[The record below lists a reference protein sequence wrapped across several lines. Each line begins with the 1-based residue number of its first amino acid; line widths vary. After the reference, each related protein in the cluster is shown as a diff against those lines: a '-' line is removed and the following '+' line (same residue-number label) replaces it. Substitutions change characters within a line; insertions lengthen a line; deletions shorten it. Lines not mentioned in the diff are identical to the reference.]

1 MQNSGMGIGKGKK
14 TWSEDIRWLFAE
26 ENAIFF
32 HPENATNPFPPPPPW
47 IQVKAWGRPSL
58 KITANIFSLT
68 QMLHIYW
75 KFFIFVW
82 YFTKFKLRKNPPF
95 LPYIVNF

>member
-1 MQNSGMGIGKGKK
+1 MQNSGMGTGKGKK

-26 ENAIFF
+26 ENTIFS
-32 HPENATNPFPPPPPW
+32 TLKMQQKKPPW

-58 KITANIFSLT
+58 KITANIFLLT

-82 YFTKFKLRKNPPF
+82 YFTK
-95 LPYIVNF
+95 VT